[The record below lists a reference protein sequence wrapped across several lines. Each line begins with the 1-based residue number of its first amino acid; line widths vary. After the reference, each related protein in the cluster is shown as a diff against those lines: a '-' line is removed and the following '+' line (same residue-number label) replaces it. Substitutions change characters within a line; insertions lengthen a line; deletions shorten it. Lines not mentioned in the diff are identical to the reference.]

1 MKVSLKVGPLE
12 KLLKAKLYYLQYGC
26 HTLVSALN
34 FVSALSVIRNL
45 VAKSG
50 LGFLLFKMNLKTL
63 THWPTT
69 LPEAEYKRLMHLWF
83 FNHLWS
89 TLVSFHYL
97 DWRGTGEN

>member
-1 MKVSLKVGPLE
+1 MWGEGFLDLQ

-26 HTLVSALN
+26 HILVSALN

-45 VAKSG
+45 VAKSA